1 MTYIPYCVIEAAKRH
16 DVEAADMI
24 LRHFESYMLYKSLN
38 ECEDEFGNIHSC
50 VDDDFYY
57 QARNALLS
65 AIFNFRFREPPDDF
79 V

>member
-1 MTYIPYCVIEAAKRH
+1 MTYIPYCMIEAAKRH

-38 ECEDEFGNIHSC
+38 ECEDEFGNAHSC

-65 AIFNFRFREPPDDF
+65 AIFHFQFREPPDDF

>member
-1 MTYIPYCVIEAAKRH
+1 MTYIPYCVIEAAKKH

-24 LRHFESYMLYKSLN
+24 LRHFESYMLYESLN

-65 AIFNFRFREPPDDF
+65 AIFRFQFRKPPDDF
-79 V
+79 I